1 MTVRRGN
8 GKDKETIEIAY
19 MHTYAWEGERNRI
32 GETDQRGEGED
43 HGRSASVFYREW
55 ANAKRE
61 RKCIVVQREID
72 RRGGAHKYAL
82 GSIHK

>member
-32 GETDQRGEGED
+32 GETEREERG
-43 HGRSASVFYREW
+43 RITVVVRRPSSVF
-55 ANAKRE
+55 
-61 RKCIVVQREID
+61 
-72 RRGGAHKYAL
+72 
-82 GSIHK
+82 